1 MERSA
6 IRVGKRC
13 FLGRHHAGL
22 LPPLALIAFSPVLVS
37 TSLFAWP
44 SSCFNESCDSLEC
57 RRGSHADIYL
67 QVVRITLGELR
78 PLCAQVEPR
87 LSAKYIPWTFSTVLG
102 YIIRATIYLKVKNV
116 LQLLTILGYKEYG
129 TFASICLMI
138 QETHTTAG
146 VISPTKP
153 VSYDQA
159 LGPAP
164 SL

>member
-6 IRVGKRC
+6 IRVGRRC

-22 LPPLALIAFSPVLVS
+22 LPPLALVAFSPVLVS
-37 TSLFAWP
+37 TSLFAWL
-44 SSCFNESCDSLEC
+44 SICSNESCDSLEC

-78 PLCAQVEPR
+78 PLCAQVEAR
-87 LSAKYIPWTFSTVLG
+87 LSAKYLPWTFSTVPG
-102 YIIRATIYLKVKNV
+102 YIIRATIYLKAKNV
-116 LQLLTILGYKEYG
+116 LQVLRIFSYKEYG
-129 TFASICLMI
+129 TFASICLMV
-138 QETHTTAG
+138 QEAHTTAG

-153 VSYDQA
+153 GSYDQVF
-159 LGPAP
+159 GPAP